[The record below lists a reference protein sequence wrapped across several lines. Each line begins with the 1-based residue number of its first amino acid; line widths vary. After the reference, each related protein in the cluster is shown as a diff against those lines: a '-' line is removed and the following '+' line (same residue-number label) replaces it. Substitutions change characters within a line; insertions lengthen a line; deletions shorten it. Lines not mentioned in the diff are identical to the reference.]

1 LRLADSA
8 YPVPKRRPMGP
19 LIASMRDAWQAYT
32 ALILIAG
39 AVVAFAGLPGRVE
52 AIEKRIDA
60 QDIVLRYIGCVLR
73 AESDGLDPR
82 PCNSHLTPDLRE
94 YLRPR

>member
-1 LRLADSA
+1 
-8 YPVPKRRPMGP
+8 MGP

-39 AVVAFAGLPGRVE
+39 AVVAFGSLPARVE
-52 AIEKRIDA
+52 AIEKRLDEQERILFF
-60 QDIVLRYIGCVLR
+60 VGCVLK
-73 AESDGLDPR
+73 AQADGQDPR
-82 PCNSHLTPDLRE
+82 PCNSHLTADIAE